1 MTHTTPWPYGN
12 TVIMRNLA
20 RPDGTVTTAIAGHMI
35 QGAEVLAVFIA
46 KGIPFKNNWVVPP
59 EPRAAYYDHITA
71 SAERSHQDLA

>member
-35 QGAEVLAVFIA
+35 QGAEVLAVFIRRY
-46 KGIPFKNNWVVPP
+46 KK
-59 EPRAAYYDHITA
+59 
-71 SAERSHQDLA
+71 